1 MLIILTSD
9 WLMLIILTSDWLM
22 LIILTSDWLM
32 LIILT
37 SDWLTGYAVHPMAI
51 DQDLM
56 VAARVMDKPGL
67 ELRNV
72 DKMYPE
78 YRCVILAS
86 DWSRLITWPLIG

>member
-1 MLIILTSD
+1 MA
-9 WLMLIILTSDWLM
+9 
-22 LIILTSDWLM
+22 
-32 LIILT
+32 
-37 SDWLTGYAVHPMAI
+37 GYAVHPMAI

-86 DWSRLITWPLIG
+86 DWPRQVT

>member
-1 MLIILTSD
+1 MEASDWSMLLILTSD
-9 WLMLIILTSDWLM
+9 WF
-22 LIILTSDWLM
+22 
-32 LIILT
+32 
-37 SDWLTGYAVHPMAI
+37 TGYAVHPMAI

-56 VAARVMDKPGL
+56 VAARVMDKTGL

-86 DWSRLITWPLIG
+86 DWSGQIT

>member
-1 MLIILTSD
+1 
-9 WLMLIILTSDWLM
+9 M

-56 VAARVMDKPGL
+56 VAARVLDKPGL

-86 DWSRLITWPLIG
+86 DWPIQIKWPLIG